1 MRPVVFVCCFAIASF
16 ATRAAGQPLADFDA
30 YVQLAVAEWEVT
42 GLAVAVVKDGEVL
55 FAKGYGIRELGSAA
69 KVDEHTLFAIGS
81 TTKAMTAAAIGM
93 LVDEGKLDWD
103 DPVTD
108 HLPDFRLYDPFV
120 TREITVRDLLTH
132 RAGLPNAD
140 FLWYGQDSEA
150 ADILFRMRYVEPETS
165 LRSSFTYQN
174 IMYAAAGS
182 VWSSVS
188 DMAQWMRFL
197 LEGTT
202 PDGTELLSKETLE
215 ELFTP
220 QTLVEPDEFY
230 PTQAVTNPHW
240 MTYGLGWFQQDYDGR
255 AVDFHTGSIDGMVAI
270 HGLIRDE
277 RLGVYVLG
285 NLDHAEIRHALM
297 YHVFDRFGEGSNR
310 DWSAELKTLYDEL
323 SRQAERRRSEAEKTR
338 VGGTAPT
345 LALDRYTGT
354 FADELYGAVQITIDG
369 DGLRL
374 FYGPGLRGE
383 LEHWHYDLFRVHFD
397 AAWRGSTLVSFEL
410 DRKAEVAVLSMG
422 GASFARRAKK

>member
-1 MRPVVFVCCFAIASF
+1 M
-16 ATRAAGQPLADFDA
+16 D
-30 YVQLAVAEWEVT
+30 AVA
-42 GLAVAVVKDGEVL
+42 
-55 FAKGYGIRELGSAA
+55 
-69 KVDEHTLFAIGS
+69 
-81 TTKAMTAAAIGM
+81 
-93 LVDEGKLDWD
+93 
-103 DPVTD
+103 P
-108 HLPDFRLYDPFV
+108 
-120 TREITVRDLLTH
+120 
-132 RAGLPNAD
+132 
-140 FLWYGQDSEA
+140 
-150 ADILFRMRYVEPETS
+150 
-165 LRSSFTYQN
+165 
-174 IMYAAAGS
+174 AGS

-220 QTLVEPDEFY
+220 QTLVDPDEFY